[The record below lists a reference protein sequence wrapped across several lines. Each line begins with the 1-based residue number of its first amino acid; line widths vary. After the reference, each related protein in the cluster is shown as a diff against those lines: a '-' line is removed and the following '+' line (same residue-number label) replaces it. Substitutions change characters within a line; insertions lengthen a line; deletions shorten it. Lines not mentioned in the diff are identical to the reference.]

1 MIVSYKNELVN
12 NRIIGTLCSKCE
24 TKFLPPRP
32 MCATCNNDNL
42 KNIEFG
48 GAGVIIGF
56 TEVAVVPSTMSK
68 AGFGADNPYW
78 TCIIS
83 LEEGV
88 NIPAVLD
95 LADSDDSKKPFIGMD
110 VKIEFGCKDEIYF
123 KPL

>member
-1 MIVSYKNELVN
+1 MVN
-12 NRIIGTLCSKCE
+12 NRIVGTFCSKCE

-32 MCATCNNDNL
+32 MCAICNNDNL
-42 KNIEFG
+42 SSIEFKG
-48 GAGVIIGF
+48 TGVIVGF
-56 TEVAVVPSTMSK
+56 TKVAVVPSSMSK

-78 TCIIS
+78 TCIIC

-95 LADSDDSKKPFIGMD
+95 LDGYNKAIKPFIGMS
-110 VKIEFGCKDEIYF
+110 VKIEFGCKSEIYF